1 MTYPAR
7 RLAVLSLVWLMATFG
22 VVGFTAMR
30 AGDQP
35 GADQGYVAGDGSVI
49 ELPAGKR
56 GDPVVVSGTDS
67 AGKPVSS
74 ADFAG
79 KVVVV
84 NLWYAACGPCRDEA
98 PDLAA
103 IAGEYPDTV
112 AFLGVNTRDDADT
125 AAAFEATF
133 SIPYPS
139 IVDSSGAAVLALRGV
154 APPNAVPT
162 TLVLD
167 ASGRVSARISG
178 RVDPSTLRAL
188 IDSAAT
194 ETP

>member
-1 MTYPAR
+1 MARPGR
-7 RLAVLSLVWLMATFG
+7 RLAACSLLWLS
-22 VVGFTAMR
+22 VVAGAAGCTAMQ

-35 GADQGYVAGDGSVI
+35 GPDQGYVAGDGSVV
-49 ELPAGKR
+49 ELPPAER

-67 AGKPVSS
+67 SGKPVSS

-103 IAGEYPDTV
+103 IAAEHPETV
-112 AFLGVNTRDDADT
+112 ALLGVNTRDDADT

-139 IVDSSGAAVLALRGV
+139 VIDSSGEAVLALRGV

-167 ASGRVSARISG
+167 PSGRVSARISG
-178 RVDPSTLRAL
+178 RADPSTLRSL
-188 IDSAAT
+188 IDSAAA
-194 ETP
+194 ESP

>member
-1 MTYPAR
+1 MTSPAR
-7 RLAVLSLVWLMATFG
+7 RLAALSVVWL
-22 VVGFTAMR
+22 TAMFGAAGCTAMQ

-35 GADQGYVAGDGSVI
+35 GPDQGYVAGDGSVV
-49 ELPAGKR
+49 ELPAGER
-56 GDPVVVSGTDS
+56 GEPVVVSGTDS

-103 IAGEYPDTV
+103 IAAEHPDTV

-133 SIPYPS
+133 AIPYPS

-167 ASGRVSARISG
+167 SSGRVSARISG
-178 RVDPSTLRAL
+178 RADPSTLRSL
-188 IDSAAT
+188 IDSAAA
-194 ETP
+194 ESP